1 MRLKQRALV
10 ISAITCLAILIGSC
24 TTKPIDTNTNTN
36 TNSQPTPLPS
46 GTTAPEGFDIDSEV
60 KRMKEGAAITEIPTA
75 MDLNDTRTVVLVL
88 APQLSEAKNTE
99 ERLKRELAERAQQ
112 APERKLESKTQ
123 IETGTAKYSSF
134 MEAKLTGQG
143 FDIKPITPERQP
155 VSSTQET
162 RWSWDVKAVSSGDQD
177 LHLVLNAIFEGTGA
191 EKTRTVTTF
200 DKPIRV
206 KVSWASSIGT
216 FASNNW
222 QWLITVIFI
231 PALAWAGPRLW
242 KLVRK
247 EKK

>member
-1 MRLKQRALV
+1 
-10 ISAITCLAILIGSC
+10 
-24 TTKPIDTNTNTN
+24 
-36 TNSQPTPLPS
+36 
-46 GTTAPEGFDIDSEV
+46 
-60 KRMKEGAAITEIPTA
+60 MKEGAAITEIPTA

>member
-1 MRLKQRALV
+1 MRLTERALV
-10 ISAITCLAILIGSC
+10 IGAVGCLAILIGSC
-24 TTKPIDTNTNTN
+24 TAKPVNTNTNTN
-36 TNSQPTPLPS
+36 TNSHPSPQPS
-46 GTTAPEGFDIDSEV
+46 GTTAPEGFDIDS
-60 KRMKEGAAITEIPTA
+60 
-75 MDLNDTRTVVLVL
+75 
-88 APQLSEAKNTE
+88 AK
-99 ERLKRELAERAQQ
+99 Q

-123 IETGTAKYSSF
+123 IETGTVRYSSF

-200 DKPIRV
+200 NKPIRV
-206 KVSWASSIGT
+206 KVSWASSVGS